1 MTESA
6 PPAPADPTT
15 EHDADD
21 PYLWLEDVTGDE
33 ALSWVRERNAESLG
47 TLADG
52 ERFTALRDG
61 LRAVLD
67 SDDRIAY
74 TRRRGDLLYNFW
86 QDAEHPRG
94 LWRRTTLESYRT
106 GDPDWELLLDV
117 DALATDE
124 DENWVWAGAAA
135 RWPDYTRALVQLSR
149 GGADATV
156 VREFDLDA
164 KRFVPESP
172 QDGSAAGF
180 ALPEAKS
187 RISWIDD
194 DTVFVGTDLGP
205 GSLTTSGYP
214 RVMRRWS
221 RGTPVTDAPVVFEA
235 AETDVSAFAGHDHTV
250 GFERDIVGRSPDFH
264 TAEEFVLRPDGTQ
277 LLLDVPP
284 DADTEMERAWLL
296 VRTRSPWTVA
306 GTEYPAGALLAFGVE
321 DYLAGGREPTVLFMP
336 TPSRSLSGW
345 AWTQHHLILTLLE
358 DVATRLEVLTPPAT
372 GGRPA
377 PEVAS
382 PGAWARRELPAADD
396 FSVLGVVGV
405 DPDHSDEVF
414 LDTDGFTRPSTFVR
428 TEIGDTAAA
437 DAPLETLRSAPEFFD
452 AEGVTTRQFFA
463 TSDDGTTVPYFV
475 VGKERPT
482 PGPVL
487 MTGYGGFEISRTPA
501 YSGVMGRGWI
511 EASPEQGWDG
521 GTYVVANIRGG
532 GEYGPQWHT
541 SALREHRHRAYED
554 FAAVARD
561 LVARGITTPAQLA
574 IHGGSNG
581 GLLMGVMITRYP
593 ELFGAVVVMVPLLDM
608 RRFHL
613 LLAGASWMAEYG
625 DPDDPDDWAFISG
638 YSPYQQLAEDPSY
651 PAILV
656 TTSTRDDR
664 VHPGH
669 ARKFVA
675 RLREYGH
682 PVEYYENVEGG
693 HGGAADNAQRAFQW
707 ALVLEFCRRRVG

>member
-1 MTESA
+1 VTSTAASPETS
-6 PPAPADPTT
+6 T
-15 EHDADD
+15 DD
-21 PYLWLEDVTGDE
+21 PYLWLEEVTGDE
-33 ALSWVRERNAESLG
+33 ALAWVRERNEESLAR
-47 TLADG
+47 LAEG
-52 ERFTALRDG
+52 ERFAALRDG

-67 SDDRIAY
+67 SDDRIPY
-74 TRRRGDLLYNFW
+74 TRRRGNLLYNFW

-117 DALATDE
+117 DALATAE
-124 DENWVWAGAAA
+124 GENWVWAGAVA
-135 RWPDYTRALVQLSR
+135 RWPDYTRALVELSR

-156 VREFDLDA
+156 VREYDLTD
-164 KRFVPESP
+164 KRFLTADE
-172 QDGSAAGF
+172 GGF
-180 ALPEAKS
+180 VLPEAKS
-187 RISWIDD
+187 RVSWIDD

-205 GSLTTSGYP
+205 GSMTTSGYP

-221 RGTPVTDAPVVFEA
+221 RGTPVEEAAVVFEGE
-235 AETDVSAFAGHDHTV
+235 ETDVSAFAAHDHTV

-264 TAEEFVLRPDGTQ
+264 TAQEFVLRPDGTRV
-277 LLLDVPP
+277 LLDVPP
-284 DADTEMERAWLL
+284 DADTDMERAWLL
-296 VRTRSPWTVA
+296 VRTRSPWRV
-306 GTEYPAGALLAFGVE
+306 GPEGDGHGVEYPAGVLLAFGVE
-321 DYLAGGREPTVLFMP
+321 DYLAGGRTHTVLFTP
-336 TPSRSLSGW
+336 TPSRSLAGW
-345 AWTQHHLILTLLE
+345 AWTRSYLVLTLLD
-358 DVATRLEVLTPPAT
+358 DVATRLEVLTPPSGPEEA
-372 GGRPA
+372 A
-377 PEVAS
+377 PGE
-382 PGAWARRELPAADD
+382 WARRELPTGDD
-396 FSVLGVVGV
+396 FSVAGVMGV
-405 DPDHSDEVF
+405 DPDESDEVF

-428 TEIGDTAAA
+428 TVLGASAAD

-452 AEGVTTRQFFA
+452 AGGVTVRQFFA
-463 TSDDGTTVPYFV
+463 VSDDGTRVPYFV
-475 VGKERPT
+475 VGKERNEPA
-482 PGPVL
+482 PVL
-487 MTGYGGFEISRTPA
+487 MTGYGGFEISRTPS

-511 EASPEQGWDG
+511 EASPQQGWEG

-532 GEYGPQWHT
+532 GEYGPEWHT

-561 LVARGITTPAQLA
+561 LVERGITTPDRLA

-625 DPDDPDDWAFISG
+625 DPDDPDDWAFLSQ
-638 YSPYQQLAEDPSY
+638 YSPYQKLDAGASY

-675 RLREYGH
+675 RLREQGH

-693 HGGAADNAQRAFQW
+693 HGGAADNAQRAHQW